1 MAPKHKQTDRPIV
14 SCNSCATGSGF
25 WFLPFFFVVMMW
37 RKIHCTL
44 LCLWSSH
51 AHYDAWSPE
60 FEHESTT
67 DRQGAC
73 DRGVII
79 HTAHLDDFVRQ
90 HWNKSTYIVHHF
102 VCPYDCFFHRI
113 FFGTNKIDTTIN
125 LQRNGRS
132 TDHVTAGTPSLAN
145 HNSTASIPSS
155 SFLIR
160 PPCELCVCWV
170 HYRSYVHMTKSAGK
184 VRELGQPH
192 FFGNKF

>member
-1 MAPKHKQTDRPIV
+1 
-14 SCNSCATGSGF
+14 
-25 WFLPFFFVVMMW
+25 MMW

-44 LCLWSSH
+44 LCLRSSH

-113 FFGTNKIDTTIN
+113 FLVPIKLTQQSAFRERSQHRPRHSRNTVIGQSQFDSEYTFVQLSHPAPVRIVCLLGPLPKLRPYDQKCMEGKGT
-125 LQRNGRS
+125 RS
-132 TDHVTAGTPSLAN
+132 TA
-145 HNSTASIPSS
+145 
-155 SFLIR
+155 
-160 PPCELCVCWV
+160 
-170 HYRSYVHMTKSAGK
+170 
-184 VRELGQPH
+184 